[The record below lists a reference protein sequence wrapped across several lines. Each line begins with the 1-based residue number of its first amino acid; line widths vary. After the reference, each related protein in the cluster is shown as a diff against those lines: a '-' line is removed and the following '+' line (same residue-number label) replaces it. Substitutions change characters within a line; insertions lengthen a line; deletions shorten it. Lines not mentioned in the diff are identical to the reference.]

1 MAPLMTE
8 QIVPPWV
15 LSHVGIS
22 GTACALSHMEILPL
36 KKGLHSLNPSIIRRW
51 ACTTPRVSLFCT
63 VGSASASEAIFPA
76 VWVLSHKLRA
86 SACTYWVL
94 HIPLPILVYC
104 EQFSVKC
111 SPSALRRA
119 LKGMATQLPVSYRV
133 PAMPHSLLKAPMTSL
148 HWVCRKARLLSES
161 ERFRL
166 PLWLP
171 MLQLYLLI

>member
-1 MAPLMTE
+1 MGT
-8 QIVPPWV
+8 
-15 LSHVGIS
+15 S
-22 GTACALSHMEILPL
+22 GTALCSLSHGNTSPQ
-36 KKGLHSLNPSIIRRW
+36 KGLHSLNPSIIRRW
-51 ACTTPRVSLFCT
+51 LCTTPRVPLFCT

-104 EQFSVKC
+104 LQFSVKC
-111 SPSALRRA
+111 SPSAPRRA
-119 LKGMATQLPVSYRV
+119 LKEMATRLPVSYRV
-133 PAMPHSLLKAPMTSL
+133 PAMSHSLLKAPMATL
-148 HWVCRKARLLSES
+148 HWLCRKARLLSES
-161 ERFRL
+161 EPFCL